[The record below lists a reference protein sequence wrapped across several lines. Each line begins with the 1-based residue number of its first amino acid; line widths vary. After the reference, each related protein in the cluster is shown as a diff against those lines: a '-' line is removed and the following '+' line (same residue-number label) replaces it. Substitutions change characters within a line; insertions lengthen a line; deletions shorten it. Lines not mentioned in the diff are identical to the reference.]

1 MICAKN
7 NRVGID
13 AKIYLLQTYLD
24 AKLNAIWNSPI
35 VIYGRV
41 YANQKETGAIP
52 EVWNENNDYRQI
64 YFNDKNAATVCFI
77 VTERNIQTKGNVKA
91 NIDIVFLINVKQT
104 LGTSQRSDELA
115 MLQVIDLIR
124 KSQLAKTSGE
134 IKEGIANVFSG
145 FNVDAIKFR
154 DMQPYAVFSIPC
166 EIHYNENLC

>member
-1 MICAKN
+1 MIYANKT
-7 NRVGID
+7 RYGID

-41 YANQKETGAIP
+41 YANEKETGTIP
-52 EVWNENNDYRQI
+52 EVWSENGDYKQI
-64 YFNDKNAATVCFI
+64 YLNDKNAATVCFI

-91 NIDIVFLINVKQT
+91 NIDIVFSINLKQI
-104 LGTSQRSDELA
+104 LGTSERADELA

-134 IKEGIANVFSG
+134 IKEGIANVFPG
-145 FNVDAIKFR
+145 YNIDAIKFR